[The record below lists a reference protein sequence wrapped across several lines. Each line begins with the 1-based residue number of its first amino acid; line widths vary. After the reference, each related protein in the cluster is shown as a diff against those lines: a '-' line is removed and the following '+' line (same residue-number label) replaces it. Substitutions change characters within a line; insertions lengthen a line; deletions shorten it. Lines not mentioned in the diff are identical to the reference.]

1 MTLRILIIANPA
13 AGQHRGNHL
22 QQVVA
27 RLEAGGNAVTQ
38 MTTGSAG
45 ELEQI
50 VSRAGRAD
58 WDRIAIAGGDGSL
71 MAAVNGC
78 SDNTPPIGLIP
89 TGTTN
94 VVSLELGL
102 PTRPDALADTIVQ
115 GSTTTISLPK
125 ANGRRF
131 VFSAGAGFDA
141 YLVATVSRTLKK
153 RLGKSAFAVAAI
165 RAMKHYRFPKLDIV
179 VDGVACSGVGVIIMN
194 GSLYAGRYNVAPDRR
209 LSDPKF
215 SVIVLTNPGW
225 RSAVSYISAM
235 VRGRLHTHSG
245 VTFIRSATSVDVAG
259 PDEVAFQIDGDHA
272 DFVTLSARADTGN
285 VRIITPLC
293 DTNSGPA

>member
-1 MTLRILIIANPA
+1 MTLRILTISNPA
-13 AGQHRGNHL
+13 AGQRRSNRL

-38 MTTGSAG
+38 MTTGSAD
-45 ELEQI
+45 ELELI

-89 TGTTN
+89 TGTAN

-102 PTRPDALADTIVQ
+102 PTRPDTLADTIVE
-115 GSTTTISLPK
+115 GNTTTISVPK

-165 RAMKHYRFPKLDIV
+165 RAMKHYGFPKLDVV
-179 VDGVACSGVGVIIMN
+179 VDGEACSGIGVIIMN

-209 LSDPKF
+209 LSDPKL
-215 SVIVLTNPGW
+215 SVLVLTNPGW
-225 RSAVSYISAM
+225 RSAASYITAM
-235 VRGRLHTHSG
+235 VQGRLHAHSG
-245 VTFIRSATSVDVAG
+245 VRFIRSATSVDVAG
-259 PDEVAFQIDGDHA
+259 REQVAFQTDGDHA
-272 DFVTLSARADTGN
+272 DVMTLSARADTGN
-285 VRIITPLC
+285 VRLIAPLG
-293 DTNSGPA
+293 DVNSGSA

>member
-1 MTLRILIIANPA
+1 MTLRILIISNPT
-13 AGQHRGNHL
+13 AGRRRSRLL
-22 QQVVA
+22 QQVMA
-27 RLEAGGNAVTQ
+27 RLEAGGNAVTR
-38 MTTGSAG
+38 MTTGCAG

-50 VSRAGRAD
+50 VSRASTAD

-78 SDNTPPIGLIP
+78 SHTTPPIGLIP
-89 TGTTN
+89 TGTAN

-115 GSTTTISLPK
+115 GNTTTISVPK

-153 RLGKSAFAVAAI
+153 HVGKSAFAVAAV
-165 RAMKHYRFPKLDIV
+165 RAMKHYGFPELDIV
-179 VDGVACSGVGVIIMN
+179 VDGVAYSGVGVIIMN
-194 GSLYAGRYNVAPDRR
+194 GSFYAGRYNVAPDRR
-209 LSDPKF
+209 LSDPKL

-225 RSAVSYISAM
+225 RSAVSYTSAM
-235 VRGRLHTHSG
+235 VRGRLHAHSG
-245 VTFIRSATSVDVAG
+245 VRFIQSASSVDVAG
-259 PDEVAFQIDGDHA
+259 SEEIAFQTDGDHT
-272 DFVTLSARADTGN
+272 DVVTLSARADTGN
-285 VRIITPLC
+285 IQLIAPLR
-293 DTNSGPA
+293 DASSRPA

>member
-1 MTLRILIIANPA
+1 MTLRILIISNPA
-13 AGQHRGNHL
+13 AGQHRRNLL

-38 MTTGSAG
+38 MITGYAG

-50 VSRAGRAD
+50 VSRASRAD
-58 WDRIAIAGGDGSL
+58 WDRVAIAGGDGSL

-89 TGTTN
+89 TGTAN
-94 VVSLELGL
+94 VVSLELDL

-115 GSTTTISLPK
+115 GNTTTISVPE

-165 RAMKHYRFPKLDIV
+165 RAMKHYRFPELDVV
-179 VDGVACSGVGVIIMN
+179 VDGAACSGVGVIIMN
-194 GSLYAGRYNVAPDRR
+194 GSFYAGRYKVAPGRR
-209 LSDPKF
+209 LSDPKL

-225 RSAVSYISAM
+225 PSAVSYISAM
-235 VRGRLHTHSG
+235 VRGRLHAHSG
-245 VTFIRSATSVDVAG
+245 VTFIQSASSVDVAG
-259 PDEVAFQIDGDHA
+259 REDVAFQTDGDHA
-272 DFVTLSARADTGN
+272 DIVTLSARADTGN
-285 VRIITPLC
+285 IRLIAPLC
-293 DTNSGPA
+293 DAN